1 MECDAVGSKD
11 SILVVH
17 TVEKLNFMTKGLR
30 LAKQLEAKNIQ
41 QLTAVLGYVMQRIIE
56 LGRKERGQL

>member
-1 MECDAVGSKD
+1 M
-11 SILVVH
+11 VH
-17 TVEKLNFMTKGLR
+17 TVEKLNFMTKELR
-30 LAKQLEAKNIQ
+30 LAKQLETMNLQ